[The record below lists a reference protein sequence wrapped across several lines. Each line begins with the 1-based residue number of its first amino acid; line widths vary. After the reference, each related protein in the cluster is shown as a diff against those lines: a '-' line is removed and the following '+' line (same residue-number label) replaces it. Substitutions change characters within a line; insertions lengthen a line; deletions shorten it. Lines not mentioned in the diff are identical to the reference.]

1 MQPSQRPDWDGNH
14 LAQRVQLLPS
24 CTSWSLRK
32 GLWKLAPVAL
42 TLSEVLRT
50 SHILEFIFFFLQ
62 TFEYLQYVTEITWDC
77 DLNLNLKFSYGSNL
91 PSIHSLKVVVYSIY
105 NSPVLETK
113 VHGMQFATHALCQKF
128 QVWDHLDFKCS
139 GERCSQFESHSWDN
153 LWRTESS
160 KGFWAT
166 QKPEPMEEHP

>member
-1 MQPSQRPDWDGNH
+1 MISEKRSLKAGTSGINFIRSAQDQPYFGVH
-14 LAQRVQLLPS
+14 
-24 CTSWSLRK
+24 
-32 GLWKLAPVAL
+32 
-42 TLSEVLRT
+42 
-50 SHILEFIFFFLQ
+50 FFFLQ

-160 KGFWAT
+160 KGF
-166 QKPEPMEEHP
+166 